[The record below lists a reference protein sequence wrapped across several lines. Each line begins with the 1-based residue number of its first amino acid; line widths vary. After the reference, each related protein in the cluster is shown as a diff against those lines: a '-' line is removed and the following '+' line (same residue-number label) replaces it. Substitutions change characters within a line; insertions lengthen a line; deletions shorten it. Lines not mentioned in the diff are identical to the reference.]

1 VNDKIDGKQRVFH
14 LPAFLSVYGKS
25 RNTIC
30 SMEEAEN
37 HAKSKPR
44 GIDNKFFGNQ
54 ETNYMSYD
62 EEQHKRSR
70 VVIETPTARREVV
83 QTVTARAPERRGVST
98 GVVAAL
104 VIGAVALVTI
114 LFLFILNRQNNGT
127 EVTANVST
135 SATPLPQQPVIIQ
148 QQQPTPLPQTP
159 IIIQQPGTT
168 TTTQPPIIIEQ
179 PAPATTAPAT
189 SSAPSGTDDA
199 AIQSAID
206 KKMAE
211 DATLS
216 TIGVT
221 VTVSNGKATLIGT
234 VDTQALKNQVERLV
248 KAVKGVRTVDSQII
262 VSGG

>member
-1 VNDKIDGKQRVFH
+1 
-14 LPAFLSVYGKS
+14 
-25 RNTIC
+25 
-30 SMEEAEN
+30 
-37 HAKSKPR
+37 
-44 GIDNKFFGNQ
+44 
-54 ETNYMSYD
+54 MSYD

-114 LFLFILNRQNNGT
+114 LFLFILNRQNTGT
-127 EVTANVST
+127 EVNANVST
-135 SATPLPQQPVIIQ
+135 AATPLPQQPVIIQ
-148 QQQPTPLPQTP
+148 QPTPQQQTP

-168 TTTQPPIIIEQ
+168 TTSQPPIIIEQ
-179 PAPATTAPAT
+179 PAPVTTAPAT
-189 SSAPSGTDDA
+189 TTTTTKPSGTDDS

-216 TIGVT
+216 TVGVT
-221 VTVSNGKATLIGT
+221 VTVLDGKATLIGT
-234 VDTQALKNQVERLV
+234 VDTQALKTQVERLV
-248 KAVKGVRTVDSQII
+248 KSVKGVRTVDSQII

>member
-1 VNDKIDGKQRVFH
+1 
-14 LPAFLSVYGKS
+14 
-25 RNTIC
+25 
-30 SMEEAEN
+30 
-37 HAKSKPR
+37 
-44 GIDNKFFGNQ
+44 
-54 ETNYMSYD
+54 MSYD

-114 LFLFILNRQNNGT
+114 LFLFILNRQNTGT
-127 EVTANVST
+127 EVNANVST
-135 SATPLPQQPVIIQ
+135 TATPLPQQPVIIQ
-148 QQQPTPLPQTP
+148 QQPTPQSQTP
-159 IIIQQPGTT
+159 IIIQQPATT
-168 TTTQPPIIIEQ
+168 TTSQPPIIIEQ
-179 PAPATTAPAT
+179 PAPVTTAPAT
-189 SSAPSGTDDA
+189 TTKPSGTDDS

-216 TIGVT
+216 TVGVT
-221 VTVSNGKATLIGT
+221 VTVLDGKATLIGT
-234 VDTQALKNQVERLV
+234 VDTQALKTQVERLV
-248 KAVKGVRTVDSQII
+248 KSVKGVRTVDSQII

>member
-1 VNDKIDGKQRVFH
+1 M
-14 LPAFLSVYGKS
+14 A
-25 RNTIC
+25 
-30 SMEEAEN
+30 
-37 HAKSKPR
+37 
-44 GIDNKFFGNQ
+44 
-54 ETNYMSYD
+54 YD

-127 EVTANVST
+127 EVNANVQT
-135 SATPLPQQPVIIQ
+135 AATPLPQQPVIIQ
-148 QQQPTPLPQTP
+148 QATPQPQTP
-159 IIIQQPGTT
+159 IIIQQPAT

-179 PAPATTAPAT
+179 PAPATAAPAT
-189 SSAPSGTDDA
+189 TTSGNDDA
-199 AIQSAID
+199 AVQSAID

-216 TIGVT
+216 TVGVT